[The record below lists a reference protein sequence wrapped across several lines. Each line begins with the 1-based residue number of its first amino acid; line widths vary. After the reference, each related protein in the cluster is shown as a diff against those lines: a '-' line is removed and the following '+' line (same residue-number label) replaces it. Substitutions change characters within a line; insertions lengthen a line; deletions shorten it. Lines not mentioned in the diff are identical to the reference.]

1 MIDPGAPGAVGA
13 AGGWIH
19 LIPAIAIFLGA
30 CVLGAW
36 YFNREAPRI
45 AEEL

>member
-1 MIDPGAPGAVGA
+1 MTLFVG
-13 AGGWIH
+13 I
-19 LIPAIAIFLGA
+19 

-36 YFNREAPRI
+36 YFNRAAPRI